1 MKIIAV
7 IPARGGSKGI
17 PRKNLRIF
25 GGKPLIQYALE
36 ATLQAPDVTH
46 VVVTSDDLEIQ
57 LITEKM
63 GAHFIQRHPD
73 LCADQTPLDPVV
85 FDAYSKMQDI
95 TGVDY
100 DAILTVQPTSPFIS
114 SETISGAVNKLIS
127 NNADTLFSVID
138 DTHLSWREDRTT
150 GIVTPNYEQR
160 LNRQWLPRSL
170 KETGSIQIC
179 LSSVITESSRVG
191 KKIVLYELEER
202 EGIDIDTP
210 LNWKFCESMVSRKR
224 YVFVIV
230 GDAQTGTGHAHR
242 AKTIAEY
249 LAGEETIFL
258 CMPGSDIAYNILKQ
272 SNYRPIILDKNDLA
286 EQVLSFS
293 PDIVINDI
301 LDTNSDYMRKLQ
313 TAGCF
318 VVNIEDLGEG
328 AMFANL
334 VFNALYSPQREFPS
348 HILFGESYFCMRGEF
363 NNCAPYIVK
372 DRVKNVLLTF
382 GGTDPENMTV
392 KTLLAIGQWCA
403 ENDIEIEVIS
413 GPGYLHWDNL
423 NQIVRAMKTVIK
435 ISNKVQI
442 MSFPMKRADVCFTS
456 CGRTVY
462 ELASLGVPTICMAQ
476 NEREETHTFARLENG
491 VYYLGAGWKMEEDT
505 ILEAIKAVASS
516 SVTRG
521 IMHEVMK
528 KHDFRNGSSLVLR
541 TIEEKYKRWKEA

>member
-17 PRKNLRIF
+17 PRKNLRIL

-36 ATLQAPDVTH
+36 ATLQTPEVTH

-57 LITEKM
+57 LITKKM

-160 LNRQWLPRSL
+160 LNRQWLPRSF
-170 KETGSIQIC
+170 KETGSIQLC

-191 KKIVLYELEER
+191 RKVELLELDER

-230 GDAQTGTGHAHR
+230 GDTQTGTGHAHR
-242 AKTIAEY
+242 AKTIAEH

-258 CMPGSDIAYNILKQ
+258 CLPGSDIAYNILKQ
-272 SNYRPIILDKNDLA
+272 SNYRPIILDNNELA

-301 LDTNSDYMRKLQ
+301 LDTSSDYMRKLQ
-313 TAGCF
+313 TADCF
-318 VVNIEDLGEG
+318 VVSIEDLGEG

-348 HILFGESYFCMRGEF
+348 HILFGERYFCMRGEF

-382 GGTDPENMTV
+382 GGTDPKNMTV

-462 ELASLGVPTICMAQ
+462 ELASLGVPAICMAQ
-476 NEREETHTFARLENG
+476 NEREEPHTFARLENG
-491 VYYLGAGWKMEEDT
+491 VYYLGAGWNIGEDT
-505 ILEAIKAVASS
+505 ILEALKAVASS

-528 KHDFRNGSSLVLR
+528 KHDFLNGSSLVLR